1 MPAAITIGSALA
13 DATRQLAPTTDTPRL
28 EAEALLAHV
37 LGTSRAHLFAWPE
50 RPLDTPAQARF
61 ADLLGRRLCG
71 EPLAY
76 LTGEREFWSLR
87 LQVTPDV
94 LIPRPETELVVEL
107 ALRLCP
113 RATPQPVA
121 DLGTGSGAIALAL
134 ASEAPAWRITATDCS
149 EAALAI
155 ARGNATRLG
164 LANVEFALG
173 DWCAALKRRDYALI
187 VSNPPYIA
195 AGDPHLDQS
204 GLPFEPRAALAS
216 GSDGL
221 DALRTLCTTASA
233 YLVDGGWLIL
243 EHGAS
248 QGPSVRSLLHQHGFV
263 AIATHVDL
271 AGLPRA
277 TLGQRQT

>member
-1 MPAAITIGSALA
+1 MPAAITIGAALT
-13 DATRQLAPTTDTPRL
+13 DAARHLAATTDTPRL
-28 EAEALLAHV
+28 EAEALLAHA
-37 LGTSRAHLFAWPE
+37 LGTRRAYLFAWPE
-50 RPLDTPAQARF
+50 RPLDAPAQARF
-61 ADLLGRRLCG
+61 ADLLERRLRG

-107 ALRLCP
+107 ALRLRP

-134 ASEAPAWRITATDCS
+134 ASEAPAWQITATDRS
-149 EAALAI
+149 EAALAV
-155 ARGNATRLG
+155 ARRNAERLG
-164 LANVEFALG
+164 LTNVEFALG
-173 DWCAALKRRDYALI
+173 DWCTALTRTDYALI

-195 AGDPHLDQS
+195 QGDPHLERS
-204 GLPFEPRAALAS
+204 GLPFEPRTALAS
-216 GSDGL
+216 GDDGL
-221 DALRTLCTTASA
+221 DALRSICATAGD
-233 YLVDGGWLIL
+233 YLIDGGWLIL

-248 QGPSVRSLLHQHGFV
+248 QGPSVQSLLQAHGFV
-263 AIATHVDL
+263 EIATHADL

-277 TLGQRQT
+277 TLGRRQ